1 MTSNDSDSREFYLA
15 CMNHVRIDSRKLDTA
30 VSGHSLSLSLLTPV
44 VAATTVSSKMSLHE
58 AFGNLKSSH
67 HDAATRA
74 ETQHLV
80 E

>member
-15 CMNHVRIDSRKLDTA
+15 CMNRVRIDSRKLDTA
-30 VSGHSLSLSLLTPV
+30 VSGHSLSLSLLTP

>member
-1 MTSNDSDSREFYLA
+1 MDR
-15 CMNHVRIDSRKLDTA
+15 VRIDSRKLDTA
-30 VSGHSLSLSLLTPV
+30 VSGHSLSLLTP

>member
-1 MTSNDSDSREFYLA
+1 
-15 CMNHVRIDSRKLDTA
+15 MNRARIDSRKLDTA
-30 VSGHSLSLSLLTPV
+30 ASGHSLSLSLLTP